1 MREPVMMDRAGKA
14 GGGVRD
20 LLREIDRDL
29 AVPAMLGASGALE
42 KRLHRDFPL
51 VAAPLPPKD
60 DSPESASGS
69 IPTPFLASRLSPFCA
84 VFLQADILDLLRARV
99 QSSVC
104 HHRQIDAR
112 C

>member
-1 MREPVMMDRAGKA
+1 MGDRAGAGKA
-14 GGGVRD
+14 GGSVRD

-29 AVPAMLGASGALE
+29 AVPAMLGASGARPLAQSV
-42 KRLHRDFPL
+42 HRAFPL